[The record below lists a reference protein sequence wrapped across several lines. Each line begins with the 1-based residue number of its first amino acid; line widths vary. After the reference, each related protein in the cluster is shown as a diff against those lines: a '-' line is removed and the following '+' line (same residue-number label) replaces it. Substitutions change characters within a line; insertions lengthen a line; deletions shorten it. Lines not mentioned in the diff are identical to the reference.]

1 MCLVTLRCFSTPL
14 PSFWLFGFRSTLCS
28 RDRATTSSERQTARC
43 FSPGF
48 ITLSPAN
55 THRKRELVWERVNPL
70 SLSPTH
76 SHSLRFWLSLFGHDE
91 NGRLLGLI
99 RWGMLLREETPFCRR
114 CSLKKTVPSSSP
126 YVIQSPPEHQ
136 HQHWSLPLLPA
147 PSTPV
152 WQDRDDRAKKG
163 RELG

>member
-1 MCLVTLRCFSTPL
+1 MFSYSSLLLDPAPLFLTLWFSQH
-14 PSFWLFGFRSTLCS
+14 SLFTGQSDHFLWATDSSLFFS
-28 RDRATTSSERQTARC
+28 RLYHSITSQHTQ
-43 FSPGF
+43 
-48 ITLSPAN
+48 
-55 THRKRELVWERVNPL
+55 KERVSVRANESSL

-126 YVIQSPPEHQ
+126 YVIQSPPRTPTPTLVSSSPSG
-136 HQHWSLPLLPA
+136 SLHA
-147 PSTPV
+147 GV
-152 WQDRDDRAKKG
+152 AG
-163 RELG
+163 